1 MPDATALAAAIADGR
16 TTAHD
21 AMAASLARAHNAPG
35 TVTVMQSD
43 AEALALADAA
53 APGPFSGVPFLGK
66 DLGALV
72 RGLKQS
78 AGSAAI
84 AHRVEAPAQ
93 DSALFTLFR
102 SAGLVPFGLTAV
114 PEVGFALST
123 EPQGRP
129 AATNPFDET
138 RTPGGSSGGAAAAV
152 ARGIVA
158 IAHATDAAGSIRVP
172 AACCGLWGLKP
183 SRGVSPMGPDYNN
196 WLMGIA
202 SELVLARSLRD
213 VNAALACVA
222 KTGVRLA
229 PRVAVILPDTCDDIQ
244 INATLAAAR
253 ALEAAGYT
261 VQDGLSSSPSD
272 KFLSRPMS
280 LIRMILA
287 AALHE
292 GLTATG
298 VPDDEVPP
306 LLRAARAEGAALT
319 GTDLFAAS
327 RDIMQMTDLILGF
340 FGDADAILMPVLS
353 GPPPKL
359 GAFPMDHTDLD
370 AHFLKMEA
378 MAPNAAWANVAGLP
392 ALAFPAGFDDG
403 LPIGA
408 QLIGR
413 PNSDT
418 ALLDLAQPLAHMI
431 DIPFPQSIAGLPT

>member
-1 MPDATALAAAIADGR
+1 MTDATALAAAIADGR
-16 TTAHD
+16 VTAREV
-21 AMAASLARAHNAPG
+21 MAASLSRARDVPG
-35 TVTVMQSD
+35 AVARVLND
-43 AEALALADAA
+43 EEALALADFA

-84 AHRVEAPAQ
+84 ANRVEAPLQ
-93 DSALFTLFR
+93 DSALFALFR
-102 SAGLVPFGLTAV
+102 AAGLVPFGLTAV
-114 PEVGFALST
+114 PEVGLALST
-123 EPQGRP
+123 EPEGCP
-129 AATNPFDET
+129 PATNPFDAT

-152 ARGIVA
+152 ASGIVA

-213 VNAALACVA
+213 VRTALACVSQTNEA
-222 KTGVRLA
+222 LA
-229 PRVAVILPDTCDDIQ
+229 PRVAVILPDTCDDTQ
-244 INATLAAAR
+244 INATLAAAK
-253 ALEAAGYT
+253 ALEDAGYL
-261 VQDGLSSSPSD
+261 VQDGPPSSPSD
-272 KFLSRPMS
+272 KYLSRPMS
-280 LIRMILA
+280 LILMILA

-298 VPDDEVPP
+298 VPDDELPQ

-327 RDIMQMTDLILGF
+327 RDIMQMSDIILEF

-353 GPPPKL
+353 GPPPML

-392 ALAFPAGFDDG
+392 ALAFPAGFENG
-403 LPIGA
+403 LPVGA

-418 ALLDLAQPLAHMI
+418 ALLEFAQPLAHMI
-431 DIPFPQSIAGLPT
+431 DIPFPHPIAGLPT

>member
-1 MPDATALAAAIADGR
+1 
-16 TTAHD
+16 
-21 AMAASLARAHNAPG
+21 MAASLARARDVPG
-35 TVTVMQSD
+35 AMSLMLSD
-43 AEALALADAA
+43 DEALALADSA

-84 AHRVEAPAQ
+84 AKRIEAPKR
-93 DSALFTLFR
+93 DSQLFALFR

-114 PEVGFALST
+114 PEVGLALST
-123 EPQGRP
+123 EPQGQP
-129 AATNPFDET
+129 PATNPFDAT

-152 ARGIVA
+152 ASGIVA

-213 VNAALACVA
+213 VQTALACVA
-222 KTGVRLA
+222 KTDVALG
-229 PRVAVILPDTCDDIQ
+229 PRVAVILPDTCDDTQ
-244 INATLAAAR
+244 ISATLAAAKT
-253 ALEAAGYT
+253 LEAAGYS
-261 VQDGLSSSPSD
+261 VQDGAPSCPSD
-272 KFLSRPMS
+272 SYVSRPMS
-280 LIRMILA
+280 VIRTILC
-287 AALHE
+287 AALSE

-298 VPDDEVPP
+298 VPDEELPA
-306 LLRAARAEGAALT
+306 LLQAARAEGAALS
-319 GTDLFAAS
+319 GTDVFAAS
-327 RDIMQMTDLILGF
+327 RDIMEITDIILEF
-340 FGDADAILMPVLS
+340 FGDAEAILMPVLS

-359 GAFPMDHTDLD
+359 GAFPMDHRDLD
-370 AHFLKMEA
+370 AHFLKMDV

-392 ALAFPAGFDDG
+392 ALAFPAGFENG
-403 LPIGA
+403 LPVGA

-418 ALLDLAQPLAHMI
+418 ALLELAKPLAHMI
-431 DIPFPQSIAGLPT
+431 DIPFPHPIAGLPA

>member
-1 MPDATALAAAIADGR
+1 MTDATALAAAIAAGR
-16 TTAHD
+16 ITARD
-21 AMAASLARAHNAPG
+21 AMAASLARARDVPG
-35 TVTVMQSD
+35 AISLMLSD
-43 AEALALADAA
+43 DEALALADSA
-53 APGPFSGVPFLGK
+53 APGPFCGVPFLGK
-66 DLGALV
+66 DLGAVV

-84 AHRVEAPAQ
+84 ASRVEAPLR
-93 DSALFTLFR
+93 DSALFALFR
-102 SAGLVPFGLTAV
+102 EAGLVPFGLTAV
-114 PEVGFALST
+114 PEVGLALST
-123 EPQGRP
+123 EPEGRP
-129 AATNPFDET
+129 PATNPFDAT

-152 ARGIVA
+152 ASGIVA

-213 VNAALACVA
+213 VKTALN
-222 KTGVRLA
+222 
-229 PRVAVILPDTCDDIQ
+229 RVATTHGRMTPLFAVVLPDTCDETQ
-244 INATLAAAR
+244 INATLAAAKV
-253 ALEAAGYT
+253 LEAAGYII
-261 VQDGLSSSPSD
+261 QDGPPSSSD
-272 KFLSRPMS
+272 KYLSRPMS

-298 VPDDEVPP
+298 VPDEELPP

-327 RDIMQMTDLILGF
+327 RDIMQMSDIILEF
-340 FGDADAILMPVLS
+340 FDDADAILMPVLS

-359 GAFPMDHTDLD
+359 GAFPMDHADLD

-392 ALAFPAGFDDG
+392 ALAFPAGFENG
-403 LPIGA
+403 LPVGA

-418 ALLDLAQPLAHMI
+418 ALLEFAQPLAHII
-431 DIPFPQSIAGLPT
+431 DIPFPHPIAGLPK

>member
-1 MPDATALAAAIADGR
+1 MTDATALAAAIAAGR
-16 TTAHD
+16 ISAQD
-21 AMAASLARAHNAPG
+21 AMAASLARAHETPG
-35 TVTVMQSD
+35 AM
-43 AEALALADAA
+43 ACMLPIEEALSLADGA

-66 DLGALV
+66 DLGAVV

-84 AHRVEAPAQ
+84 ANRVEAPLQ
-93 DSALFTLFR
+93 DSALFAMFR
-102 SAGLVPFGLTAV
+102 AAGLVPFGLTAV
-114 PEVGFALST
+114 PEVGLALST
-123 EPQGRP
+123 EPEGRP
-129 AATNPFDET
+129 PATNPFDAT

-152 ARGIVA
+152 ASGIVA

-213 VNAALACVA
+213 VKTALACVA
-222 KTGVRLA
+222 KTDGRMT
-229 PRVAVILPDTCDDIQ
+229 PRVAVILPDACDDTQ
-244 INATLAAAR
+244 INATLAAAKV
-253 ALEAAGYT
+253 LEAAGCII
-261 VQDGLSSSPSD
+261 QDGPPSSPSD
-272 KFLSRPMS
+272 KYLSRPMS

-298 VPDDEVPP
+298 VPDDELPQ

-319 GTDLFAAS
+319 GTVLFAAS
-327 RDIMQMTDLILGF
+327 RDIMQMSDIILEF

-359 GAFPMDHTDLD
+359 GAFPMDHTVLD

-392 ALAFPAGFDDG
+392 ALAFPAGFENG
-403 LPIGA
+403 LPVGA

-418 ALLDLAQPLAHMI
+418 ALLEFAQPLAHMI
-431 DIPFPQSIAGLPT
+431 DIPFPHPIAGLPT

>member
-1 MPDATALAAAIADGR
+1 
-16 TTAHD
+16 
-21 AMAASLARAHNAPG
+21 MAASLARMREVPG
-35 TVTVMQSD
+35 AVSRVLPD
-43 AEALALADAA
+43 EEALALVEEA
-53 APGPFSGVPFLGK
+53 APGPFSGVPFLVK
-66 DLGALV
+66 DLGSLA

-84 AHRVEAPAQ
+84 AKRIEASKA
-93 DSALFTLFR
+93 DSSLIALFR
-102 SAGLVPFGLTAV
+102 AAGLVPFGLSAV
-114 PEVGFALST
+114 PEVGLALST
-123 EPQGRP
+123 EPEGQP
-129 AATNPFDET
+129 PATNSFDAS

-152 ARGIVA
+152 ASGIVA

-213 VNAALACVA
+213 VRTALACVA
-222 KTGVRLA
+222 KTDVPLA
-229 PRVAVILPDTCDDIQ
+229 PRVAVIIPETCDDSQ
-244 INATLAAAR
+244 RAATLGAAQ

-261 VQDGLSSSPSD
+261 VTDGPPSSPNPEYI
-272 KFLSRPMS
+272 SRPMS
-280 LIRMILA
+280 VIRTILC

-298 VPDDEVPP
+298 VPDEELPP
-306 LLRAARAEGAALT
+306 LIRAARQEGEALT
-319 GTDLFAAS
+319 GVEVFGAS
-327 RDIMQMTDLILGF
+327 RSLMELRDNILEF
-340 FGDADAILMPVLS
+340 FGETDALLMPVLS

-359 GAFPMDHTDLD
+359 GAFPMDYADLD
-370 AHFLKMEA
+370 AHFLKMESL
-378 MAPNAAWANVAGLP
+378 APNAAWANVAGLP

-403 LPIGA
+403 LPVGA

-418 ALLDLAQPLAHMI
+418 ALLDMAAPLAHLV
-431 DIPFPQSIAGLPT
+431 DIPFPQTIAGMPI